1 MEKIT
6 YLVDTENVGSVWK
19 ILLDQLTKQDRL
31 ILFYT
36 DHSPSIS
43 YTDLKYILDYAN
55 QFEMIKCYTG
65 KNALDFQLVSY
76 LGYLLRTAQKTKYI
90 IISNDSG
97 YDSVIK
103 FWIERGGNI
112 KRYNVEKLCLYKKER
127 ITGKKKKIVLQ
138 KEQDPSKEKSSYIK
152 ELETAKTIESEDK
165 EQTNNKEQQAEVLTE
180 NKEKEQME
188 QEILESLKNELEQQ
202 NVWKDVVDTIV
213 FDEREDKLNKEETA
227 DQEENEIQHLISK
240 IFKGS
245 ITEEETELLIS
256 VLFSN
261 GKKKLQKI
269 YTELIRKLGA
279 ERGAEIYRKVKPH
292 LDEFYKGI

>member
-1 MEKIT
+1 MQKIT

-112 KRYNVEKLCLYKKER
+112 KRYNGEKLCVYKKER
-127 ITGKKKKIVLQ
+127 ITGQKKKIVLQ
-138 KEQDPSKEKSSYIK
+138 KEEQDFSKEEKLHTE
-152 ELETAKTIESEDK
+152 ELEETKTIESE
-165 EQTNNKEQQAEVLTE
+165 
-180 NKEKEQME
+180 EKEQIK
-188 QEILESLKNELEQQ
+188 QESKDILNSDFKQK
-202 NVWKDVVDTIV
+202 NVWKDVGDAIV
-213 FDEREDKLNKEETA
+213 LDEEENIA
-227 DQEENEIQHLISK
+227 NEKDIASQKENEIQHIILN
-240 IFKGS
+240 IFQGL
-245 ITEEETELLIS
+245 ITEEEIKLLIS
-256 VLFSN
+256 VLSN
-261 GKKKLQKI
+261 YGRKKLQKI
-269 YTELIRKLGA
+269 YTELTKNLGA
-279 ERGAEIYRKVKPH
+279 ERGVEIYRKVKLH
-292 LDEFYKGI
+292 LNEIYKVL